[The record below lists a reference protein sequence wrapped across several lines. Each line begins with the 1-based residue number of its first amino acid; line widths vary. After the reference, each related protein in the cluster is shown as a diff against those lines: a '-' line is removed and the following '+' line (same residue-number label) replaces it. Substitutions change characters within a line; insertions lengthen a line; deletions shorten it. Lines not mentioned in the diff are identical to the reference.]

1 MIASAAFFG
10 TKPTNSGSD
19 NLKSIMLP
27 FKKNN
32 NKIMPPHEP
41 YVYVVGPDEDIGL
54 VHDAADESEESDGG
68 GATYVRAAL
77 FVITLLIR
85 RFVRQFSR

>member
-1 MIASAAFFG
+1 
-10 TKPTNSGSD
+10 
-19 NLKSIMLP
+19 MLP

-85 RFVRQFSR
+85 RFVRQFRR